1 MDQEGEGM
9 ASLTSLSLSQSPFLT
24 SWTVGHPTC
33 RAEGPH
39 PRGQPLSLPRP
50 PARCPLASCFLF
62 LPFVLS
68 QAGPGGGGRGWQ
80 RGRIYFSRPL
90 SLNMCVCWGPD
101 NLSRSPGGTRQEGRL
116 EQAEGLFLTPPSRMH
131 PAVCFLPMA
140 PCMGV
145 GHRESILGQQEGL
158 PGSGTLQELLTTPCP
173 SP

>member
-1 MDQEGEGM
+1 MDQEGEGT

-24 SWTVGHPTC
+24 PWTVGHPPC

-90 SLNMCVCWGPD
+90 SLNMCVCRGPD

-140 PCMGV
+140 PCVGV